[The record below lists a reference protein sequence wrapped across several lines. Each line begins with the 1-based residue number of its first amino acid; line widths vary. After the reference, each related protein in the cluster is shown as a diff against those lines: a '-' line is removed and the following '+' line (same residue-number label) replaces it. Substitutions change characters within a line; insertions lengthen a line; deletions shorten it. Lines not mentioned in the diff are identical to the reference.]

1 MKRFAYTSFTMA
13 VLFWGLTMTL
23 ANGSESP
30 RLGISETT
38 FDFKEAFEGEKVSH
52 DFVVRNSGK
61 AALHIKE
68 VRRT

>member
-1 MKRFAYTSFTMA
+1 MKRFAYTSFAMV
-13 VLFWGLTMTL
+13 VLFWGLTTTPV
-23 ANGSESP
+23 NGSESP

-52 DFVVRNSGK
+52 EFVVRNSGK
-61 AALHIKE
+61 AALNIRE

>member
-1 MKRFAYTSFTMA
+1 MKRFAYTSFAMA

-52 DFVVRNSGK
+52 DFVVRNFGK